1 MMFDNIPGIESQ
13 TRRLPIY
20 LLLDTSGSMMG
31 NNIEAV
37 NEGVK
42 LLTSQLKKDPM
53 ALETAYLS
61 VITFDSDARQLIPLT
76 AINDFIPP
84 KIEARGAT
92 SLGAAL
98 KVLNEAL
105 DREVRGN
112 SPEVKGDYKPLVFL
126 MTDGRPTDNWEPA
139 MAALRNRP
147 KQKVATIIAL
157 GCGSPAQV
165 DGEILKKIGNV
176 VLMMDNVSPDQIAKF
191 FQWVSQS
198 VSTASKSA
206 VMTGPSQDTGE
217 TGAVLSN
224 PPEGIRIL
232 I

>member
-1 MMFDNIPGIESQ
+1 MFDNISGIESQ
-13 TRRLPIY
+13 ARRLPIY

-31 NNIEAV
+31 NKIEAV

-42 LLTSQLKKDPM
+42 LLTSQLIKDPM
-53 ALETAYLS
+53 AVETAYLS
-61 VITFDSDARQLIPLT
+61 IITFDSDARQLMPLT
-76 AINDFIPP
+76 AINDFKAP

-105 DREVRGN
+105 DREVKAN
-112 SPEVKGDYKPLVFL
+112 SAEQKGDYKPLVFL
-126 MTDGRPTDNWEPA
+126 MTDGRPTDNWESAIA
-139 MAALRNRP
+139 MLRNRP

-157 GCGSPAQV
+157 GCGSPAEV
-165 DGEILKKIGNV
+165 DGEILKKIANV
-176 VLMMDNVSPDQIAKF
+176 VLMMDNVSADQIAKF

-198 VSTASKSA
+198 VATASKSA
-206 VMTGPSQDTGE
+206 QMTPANQE
-217 TGAVLSN
+217 AVAELSN